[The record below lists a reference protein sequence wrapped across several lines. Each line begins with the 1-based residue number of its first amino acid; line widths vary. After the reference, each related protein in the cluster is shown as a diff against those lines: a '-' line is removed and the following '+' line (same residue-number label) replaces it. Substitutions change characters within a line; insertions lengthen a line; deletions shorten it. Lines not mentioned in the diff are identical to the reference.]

1 MLLQV
6 TDSGELVLPAELV
19 QAPPHTQ
26 VEAERH
32 GNAVVVKPTPRLPR
46 ASPSFAFPSL
56 PGHLLDETT
65 TFRRE
70 ELYDDDQR

>member
-19 QAPPHTQ
+19 QAPPRTQ

-32 GNAVVVKPTPRLPR
+32 GDAVVVKPTPRPHR
-46 ASPSFAFPSL
+46 SSPSFEFPSL
-56 PGHLLDETT
+56 PGHLVDETT

-70 ELYDDDQR
+70 DLYDDDHR